1 VDRLACVD
9 LPSLPLQL
17 LLAEHP
23 QWKTLPACV
32 VDKDDPQG
40 VLLWLNEKAWRM
52 RLRPGMRYGAAL
64 SLARTL
70 RAGVVAPGTIESA
83 RQRMLARLRE
93 LSPHVQASREEA
105 GTFWLD
111 ASGMTR
117 LYGEMPAWSR
127 AVAGAVAGEGFRGSV
142 VTGFTR
148 FGTYALAKSACSA
161 IDLASPEEERAAVA
175 RVPLERL
182 GISPELRDMM
192 TRLGVR
198 TVGDFLDLPGA
209 GIRRRFGAEAW
220 LLHERACGRA
230 WDPLQPDPEEEPW
243 LQSLLLDE
251 PVANTSILLFL
262 VRKLL
267 APLLARLATKAQG
280 VAAVSVALHPSLR
293 RAEARSDDA
302 GSEKKGRSEPTPTA
316 ASCVVRIQAAEPTLE
331 EAVLL
336 DLVRLRLEQTRLQR
350 GVLEIEVAVEAA
362 PATTD
367 QLRMF
372 QSATRRDLKAGQR
385 ALARLRAEL
394 GDDAVVYARP
404 REGHLPEGS
413 FTWEPAL
420 ELKAAAPRVVRVRPL
435 VRRMHSRPQM
445 LPPRPLR
452 DRDDSWSTET
462 AGLGRIES
470 MVGPF
475 IVSGGWWRREVHRE
489 YHYART
495 DSGAI
500 LWVYHDRKRR
510 RWFLHGRV
518 E

>member
-1 VDRLACVD
+1 MDRLACVD
-9 LPSLPLQL
+9 LPALPLQL
-17 LLAEHP
+17 LLAQHP
-23 QWKTLPACV
+23 QWKALPACV
-32 VDKDDPQG
+32 VDRDDPQG
-40 VLLWLNEKAWRM
+40 QLLWLNQKAWSM

-70 RAGVVAPGTIESA
+70 RAGVVAPAAIEAA
-83 RQRMLARLRE
+83 RKRMLSRLRQ
-93 LSPHVQASREEA
+93 LSPHVQASREEP

-117 LYGEMPAWSR
+117 MYGELPAWSR
-127 AVAGAVAGEGFRGSV
+127 AVGDAVAGEGFQGRV

-148 FGTYALAKSACSA
+148 FGTYALSKGDGHVACQTVA
-161 IDLASPEEERAAVA
+161 DADGERAAVA

-182 GISPELRDMM
+182 GISPDLRDML

-198 TVGDFLDLPGA
+198 TVGDFLALPA
-209 GIRRRFGAEAW
+209 SGIRRRFGAEAW

-230 WDPLQPDPEEEPW
+230 WDPLRPDAEEEP
-243 LQSLLLDE
+243 LVQSVLLDE
-251 PVANTSILLFL
+251 PVTASTILLFL

-267 APLLARLATKAQG
+267 VPLLARLAANEQG
-280 VAAVSVALHPSLR
+280 AVAVTVALHATLAGENVTSL
-293 RAEARSDDA
+293 
-302 GSEKKGRSEPTPTA
+302 
-316 ASCVVRIQAAEPTLE
+316 RIQAAEATLD
-331 EAVLL
+331 EAILI
-336 DLVRLRLEQTRLQR
+336 DLVRLRLEQTRLKR
-350 GVLEIEVAVEAA
+350 GVLEVEVAVEAA
-362 PATTD
+362 AATRE
-367 QLRMF
+367 QLRIF
-372 QSATRRDLKAGQR
+372 QDATRRDLKAGQR

-420 ELKAAAPRVVRVRPL
+420 ELEPAAPRVVRLRPL
-435 VRRMHSRPQM
+435 VRRMEGKPQM

-452 DRDDSWSTET
+452 DRDDSWSVAG

-500 LWVYHDRKRR
+500 LWVYLDRKRN